1 MGGKEMRNCKEL
13 KHEKNGNVTEK
24 IGKNKGKTKKV
35 SKDESLLSF
44 DLFLEGKEHS
54 AYKFMGAHFIT
65 ENRKRGVRFTTWA
78 PRASKIYVIGDFNN
92 WELKEEYSMEKI
104 NERGIWSLFLPK
116 LEEGIKYK
124 FAVVNECGNNT
135 VYKADPY
142 AFKSELRPNTASVLT
157 KIKSFRWGDKR
168 WLNKREKEGL
178 DNKPM
183 NIYELHLGSWKRKD
197 GEFMT
202 YEEISEILVEYIK
215 EMGYTHVEFMPINE
229 HPLDASWGYQGVG
242 YYSVTSRYGDLNGL
256 KNLINKLHK
265 NNIGVLLD
273 WVPSHFCKDEHG
285 LFMFDG
291 SPTYEYEAWWKAN
304 NEGWGTCNF
313 DLGRPEVKSFLFSN
327 AMYWINE
334 FHVDGLRVDAVSNM
348 LYLDYG
354 REYGEWEPNIYGG
367 NGNLEA
373 ISFLKELNTI
383 IKKEG
388 KGAITVAEESTSWE
402 GITKPVEED
411 GLGFDYKW
419 NMGWMNDTLSYI
431 ELDPIYRKYHHNKM
445 NFSMMY
451 NYSEKF
457 ILPIS
462 HDEVVHG
469 KKSLINKMWG
479 DDWKKYA
486 GLRLYASF
494 MMGHPGKKLMFMGCE
509 FGQFVEWR
517 EWEEL
522 QWNVIEEFDIHRIRL
537 YASFMMGHPGKKL
550 MFMGCE
556 FGQFVEWREWEELQ
570 WNVIEEFDIHRKTKE
585 YFKALNK
592 FYLENSSLW
601 SLDYEEEGFKWIDA
615 DNLEESVLSF
625 IRIGKKKKE
634 KLIFI
639 CNFTPEVY
647 YDFKVGVPELGEY
660 VEVFNSDSLEFGGA
674 GNIMGDSILK
684 ATEESFKDFDYSIS
698 VKVPPLGTLVLKVK

>member
-1 MGGKEMRNCKEL
+1 MK
-13 KHEKNGNVTEK
+13 
-24 IGKNKGKTKKV
+24 
-35 SKDESLLSF
+35 
-44 DLFLEGKEHS
+44 
-54 AYKFMGAHFIT
+54 
-65 ENRKRGVRFTTWA
+65 
-78 PRASKIYVIGDFNN
+78 
-92 WELKEEYSMEKI
+92 KI

-178 DNKPM
+178 DNKTM

-202 YEEISEILVEYIK
+202 YEEISEVLVEYIK

-256 KNLINKLHK
+256 KALINKLHK

-373 ISFLKELNTI
+373 IAFLKELNTI

-522 QWNVIEEFDIHRIRL
+522 QWNVIEEFDIH
-537 YASFMMGHPGKKL
+537 KKT
-550 MFMGCE
+550 
-556 FGQFVEWREWEELQ
+556 Q
-570 WNVIEEFDIHRKTKE
+570 E
-585 YFKALNK
+585 YFKALNH

-615 DNLEESVLSF
+615 DNSEESVLSF
-625 IRIGKKKKE
+625 IRIGKNKKE

>member
-24 IGKNKGKTKKV
+24 IGENKGKSKKV
-35 SKDESLLSF
+35 SKDENLLNF
-44 DLFLEGKEHS
+44 DLFLDGKEHL
-54 AYKFMGAHFIT
+54 AYKFMGAHFVT

-78 PRASKIYVIGDFNN
+78 PRSSKIYVIGDFNN

-256 KNLINKLHK
+256 KALINKLHK

-373 ISFLKELNTI
+373 IAFLKELNTI

-522 QWNVIEEFDIHRIRL
+522 QWNVIEEFDIHR
-537 YASFMMGHPGKKL
+537 
-550 MFMGCE
+550 
-556 FGQFVEWREWEELQ
+556 
-570 WNVIEEFDIHRKTKE
+570 KTKE
-585 YFKALNK
+585 YFKALNH

-615 DNLEESVLSF
+615 DNSEESVLSF
-625 IRIGKKKKE
+625 IRIGKNKKE

-647 YDFKVGVPELGEY
+647 YDFKVGVPGLGEY

>member
-24 IGKNKGKTKKV
+24 IGKNKGKSKKV

-92 WELKEEYSMEKI
+92 WELKEEYSMKKI

-202 YEEISEILVEYIK
+202 YEEISEVLVEYIK

-256 KNLINKLHK
+256 KALINKLHK

-334 FHVDGLRVDAVSNM
+334 FHIDGLRVDAVSNM

-373 ISFLKELNTI
+373 IAFLKELNTI
-383 IKKEG
+383 IKNEG

-402 GITKPVEED
+402 GITKSVKEG

-522 QWNVIEEFDIHRIRL
+522 QWNVIEEFDIHR
-537 YASFMMGHPGKKL
+537 
-550 MFMGCE
+550 
-556 FGQFVEWREWEELQ
+556 
-570 WNVIEEFDIHRKTKE
+570 KTKE
-585 YFKALNK
+585 YFKALNH

-615 DNLEESVLSF
+615 DNSEESVLSF
-625 IRIGKKKKE
+625 IRIGKNKKE

-647 YDFKVGVPELGEY
+647 YDFKVGVPKLGEY
-660 VEVFNSDSLEFGGA
+660 VEVFNSDALEFGGA

-684 ATEESFKDFDYSIS
+684 AKEESFKDFDYSIS

>member
-1 MGGKEMRNCKEL
+1 MRNCKEL

-24 IGKNKGKTKKV
+24 MGKNKGKSKKV

-54 AYKFMGAHFIT
+54 AYKFMGAHFVT

-104 NERGIWSLFLPK
+104 NEIGIWSLFVPK

-256 KNLINKLHK
+256 KTLINKLHK

-291 SPTYEYEAWWKAN
+291 SPTYEYGAWWKAN

-327 AMYWINE
+327 AMYLINE
-334 FHVDGLRVDAVSNM
+334 FHIDGLRVDAVSNM

-373 ISFLKELNTI
+373 IAFLKELNTI

-522 QWNVIEEFDIHRIRL
+522 QWNVIEEFDIHRKI
-537 YASFMMGHPGKKL
+537 
-550 MFMGCE
+550 
-556 FGQFVEWREWEELQ
+556 
-570 WNVIEEFDIHRKTKE
+570 KE
-585 YFKALNK
+585 YFKALNH
-592 FYLENSSLW
+592 FYLENNSLW
-601 SLDYEEEGFKWIDA
+601 SLDYEEEGFRWIDA
-615 DNLEESVLSF
+615 DNSEESVLSF
-625 IRIGKKKKE
+625 IRIGKNKKE

>member
-1 MGGKEMRNCKEL
+1 MRNCKEL

-24 IGKNKGKTKKV
+24 VGKNKEKSKKV

-54 AYKFMGAHFIT
+54 AYKFMGAHFVT

-104 NERGIWSLFLPK
+104 NERGIWSLFVPK
-116 LEEGIKYK
+116 LEEDIKYK

-256 KNLINKLHK
+256 KTLINKLHK

-291 SPTYEYEAWWKAN
+291 SPTYEYGAWWKAN

-334 FHVDGLRVDAVSNM
+334 FHIDGLRVDAVSNM

-373 ISFLKELNTI
+373 IAFLKELNTI

-486 GLRLYASF
+486 GLRLY
-494 MMGHPGKKLMFMGCE
+494 
-509 FGQFVEWR
+509 
-517 EWEEL
+517 
-522 QWNVIEEFDIHRIRL
+522 D
-537 YASFMMGHPGKKL
+537 SFMMGHPGKKL

-585 YFKALNK
+585 YFKALNH

-601 SLDYEEEGFKWIDA
+601 SLDYEEEGFRWIDA
-615 DNLEESVLSF
+615 DNSEESVLSF
-625 IRIGKKKKE
+625 IRIGKNKKE

>member
-1 MGGKEMRNCKEL
+1 MRNCKEL

-24 IGKNKGKTKKV
+24 IGKNKGKSKKV

-54 AYKFMGAHFIT
+54 AYKFMGAHFVT

-104 NERGIWSLFLPK
+104 NERGIWSLFVPK

-256 KNLINKLHK
+256 KTLINKLHK

-334 FHVDGLRVDAVSNM
+334 FHIDGLRVDAVSNM

-373 ISFLKELNTI
+373 IAFLKELNTI

-469 KKSLINKMWG
+469 KKSIINKMWG

-486 GLRLYASF
+486 GL
-494 MMGHPGKKLMFMGCE
+494 
-509 FGQFVEWR
+509 
-517 EWEEL
+517 
-522 QWNVIEEFDIHRIRL
+522 RL

-615 DNLEESVLSF
+615 DNSEESVLSF
-625 IRIGKKKKE
+625 IRIGKNKKE

>member
-1 MGGKEMRNCKEL
+1 MRNYKEL

-24 IGKNKGKTKKV
+24 IGENKGKSKKV

-65 ENRKRGVRFTTWA
+65 ENRKRGVRFTTWS
-78 PRASKIYVIGDFNN
+78 PRASKIYIIGDFNN
-92 WELKEEYSMEKI
+92 WELKEEYSMKKI
-104 NERGIWSLFLPK
+104 NERGIWSLFIPK

-124 FAVVNECGNNT
+124 FAVANECGNNT

-202 YEEISEILVEYIK
+202 YEEISEVLVEYIK

-256 KNLINKLHK
+256 KALINKLHK

-334 FHVDGLRVDAVSNM
+334 FHIDGLRVDAVSNM

-354 REYGEWEPNIYGG
+354 REYGEWESNIYGG

-373 ISFLKELNTI
+373 IAFLKELNTI

-522 QWNVIEEFDIHRIRL
+522 QWNVIEEFDIHR
-537 YASFMMGHPGKKL
+537 
-550 MFMGCE
+550 
-556 FGQFVEWREWEELQ
+556 
-570 WNVIEEFDIHRKTKE
+570 KTKE
-585 YFKALNK
+585 YFKALNH

-615 DNLEESVLSF
+615 DNSEESVLSF
-625 IRIGKKKKE
+625 IRIGKNKKE

>member
-24 IGKNKGKTKKV
+24 VGKNKGKSKKV

-92 WELKEEYSMEKI
+92 WELKEEYSMKKI

-202 YEEISEILVEYIK
+202 YEEISEVLVEYIK

-256 KNLINKLHK
+256 KALINKLHK

-334 FHVDGLRVDAVSNM
+334 FHIDGLRVDAVSNM

-373 ISFLKELNTI
+373 IAFLKELNTI

-522 QWNVIEEFDIHRIRL
+522 QWNVIEEFDIHR
-537 YASFMMGHPGKKL
+537 
-550 MFMGCE
+550 
-556 FGQFVEWREWEELQ
+556 
-570 WNVIEEFDIHRKTKE
+570 KTKE
-585 YFKALNK
+585 YFKALNH

-615 DNLEESVLSF
+615 DNSEESVLSF
-625 IRIGKKKKE
+625 IRIGKNKKE

>member
-24 IGKNKGKTKKV
+24 VGKNKGKSKKV

-54 AYKFMGAHFIT
+54 AYKFMGAHFVT

-92 WELKEEYSMEKI
+92 WELKEEYSMKKI

-202 YEEISEILVEYIK
+202 YEEISEVLVEYIK

-256 KNLINKLHK
+256 KTLINKLHK

-334 FHVDGLRVDAVSNM
+334 FHIDGLRVDAVSNM

-373 ISFLKELNTI
+373 IAFLKELNTI

-522 QWNVIEEFDIHRIRL
+522 QWNVIEEFDIHR
-537 YASFMMGHPGKKL
+537 
-550 MFMGCE
+550 
-556 FGQFVEWREWEELQ
+556 
-570 WNVIEEFDIHRKTKE
+570 KTKE
-585 YFKALNK
+585 YFKALNH
-592 FYLENSSLW
+592 FYLENNSLW
-601 SLDYEEEGFKWIDA
+601 SLDYEEEGFRWIDA
-615 DNLEESVLSF
+615 DNSEESVLSF
-625 IRIGKKKKE
+625 IRIGKNKKE

-660 VEVFNSDSLEFGGA
+660 VEVFNSDSLEFGGV

>member
-24 IGKNKGKTKKV
+24 IGKNKGKSKKV

-92 WELKEEYSMEKI
+92 WELKEEYSMKKI

-135 VYKADPY
+135 VYKADTY

-256 KNLINKLHK
+256 KTLINKLHK

-334 FHVDGLRVDAVSNM
+334 FHIDGLRVDAVSNM

-373 ISFLKELNTI
+373 IAFLKELNTI

-522 QWNVIEEFDIHRIRL
+522 QWNVIEEFDIHR
-537 YASFMMGHPGKKL
+537 
-550 MFMGCE
+550 
-556 FGQFVEWREWEELQ
+556 
-570 WNVIEEFDIHRKTKE
+570 KTKE
-585 YFKALNK
+585 YFKALNH

-615 DNLEESVLSF
+615 DNSEESVLSF
-625 IRIGKKKKE
+625 IRIGKNKKK

>member
-24 IGKNKGKTKKV
+24 IGENKGKSKKV

-92 WELKEEYSMEKI
+92 WELKEEYSMKKI

-202 YEEISEILVEYIK
+202 YEEISEVLVEYIK

-256 KNLINKLHK
+256 KALINKLHK

-373 ISFLKELNTI
+373 IAFLKELNTI

-431 ELDPIYRKYHHNKM
+431 EIDPIYRKYHHNKM

-522 QWNVIEEFDIHRIRL
+522 QWNVIEEFDIHR
-537 YASFMMGHPGKKL
+537 
-550 MFMGCE
+550 
-556 FGQFVEWREWEELQ
+556 
-570 WNVIEEFDIHRKTKE
+570 KTKE

-615 DNLEESVLSF
+615 DNSEESVLSF
-625 IRIGKKKKE
+625 IRIGKNKKK

>member
-24 IGKNKGKTKKV
+24 VGKNKGKSKKV

-92 WELKEEYSMEKI
+92 WELKEEYSMKKI

-202 YEEISEILVEYIK
+202 YEEISEVLVEYIK

-256 KNLINKLHK
+256 KALINKLHK

-334 FHVDGLRVDAVSNM
+334 FHIDGLRVDAVSNM

-373 ISFLKELNTI
+373 IAFLKELNTI

-522 QWNVIEEFDIHRIRL
+522 QWNVIEEFDIHR
-537 YASFMMGHPGKKL
+537 
-550 MFMGCE
+550 
-556 FGQFVEWREWEELQ
+556 
-570 WNVIEEFDIHRKTKE
+570 KTKE
-585 YFKALNK
+585 YFKALNH

-615 DNLEESVLSF
+615 DNSEESVLSF
-625 IRIGKKKKE
+625 IRIGKNKKE

-647 YDFKVGVPELGEY
+647 YDFKVGVPGLGEY

>member
-1 MGGKEMRNCKEL
+1 MRNCKEL
-13 KHEKNGNVTEK
+13 KYEKNGNVTEK
-24 IGKNKGKTKKV
+24 IGKNKGKSKKV

-65 ENRKRGVRFTTWA
+65 ENRKRGVIFTTWA

-92 WELKEEYSMEKI
+92 WELKEEYSMKKI

-202 YEEISEILVEYIK
+202 YEEISEVLVEYIK

-256 KNLINKLHK
+256 KALINKLHK

-373 ISFLKELNTI
+373 IAFLKELNTI

-522 QWNVIEEFDIHRIRL
+522 QWNVIEEFDIHR
-537 YASFMMGHPGKKL
+537 
-550 MFMGCE
+550 
-556 FGQFVEWREWEELQ
+556 
-570 WNVIEEFDIHRKTKE
+570 KTKE
-585 YFKALNK
+585 YFKALNH

-615 DNLEESVLSF
+615 DNSEESVLSF
-625 IRIGKKKKE
+625 IRIGKNKKE

-674 GNIMGDSILK
+674 GNIMGDSLLK

>member
-1 MGGKEMRNCKEL
+1 MRNCKEL
-13 KHEKNGNVTEK
+13 KHEKNGNVTGK
-24 IGKNKGKTKKV
+24 IGKNKGKSKKV

-92 WELKEEYSMEKI
+92 WKLKEEYSMEKI
-104 NERGIWSLFLPK
+104 NERGIWSIFVPK

-256 KNLINKLHK
+256 KALINKLHK

-373 ISFLKELNTI
+373 IAFLKELNTI

-388 KGAITVAEESTSWE
+388 KGAITVAEESTSWQ
-402 GITKPVEED
+402 GITKPVKEG

-479 DDWKKYA
+479 DDWKKYS

-522 QWNVIEEFDIHRIRL
+522 QWNVIEEFDIH
-537 YASFMMGHPGKKL
+537 K
-550 MFMGCE
+550 
-556 FGQFVEWREWEELQ
+556 
-570 WNVIEEFDIHRKTKE
+570 KTKE
-585 YFKALNK
+585 YFKALNH

-615 DNLEESVLSF
+615 DNSEESVLSF
-625 IRIGKKKKE
+625 IRIGKNKKE

-647 YDFKVGVPELGEY
+647 YDFKVGFPELGEY

-684 ATEESFKDFDYSIS
+684 ATEESFKNFDYSIS

>member
-1 MGGKEMRNCKEL
+1 M
-13 KHEKNGNVTEK
+13 
-24 IGKNKGKTKKV
+24 

-44 DLFLEGKEHS
+44 DLFLEGKEYS

-92 WELKEEYSMEKI
+92 WELKEEYSMKKI

-202 YEEISEILVEYIK
+202 YEEISEVLVEYIK

-256 KNLINKLHK
+256 KALINKLHK

-373 ISFLKELNTI
+373 IAFLKELNTI

-522 QWNVIEEFDIHRIRL
+522 QWNVIEEFDIH
-537 YASFMMGHPGKKL
+537 KKT
-550 MFMGCE
+550 
-556 FGQFVEWREWEELQ
+556 Q
-570 WNVIEEFDIHRKTKE
+570 E
-585 YFKALNK
+585 YFKALNH

-615 DNLEESVLSF
+615 DNSEESVLSF
-625 IRIGKKKKE
+625 IRIGKNKKE

>member
-1 MGGKEMRNCKEL
+1 MRNCKEL

-24 IGKNKGKTKKV
+24 IGKNKGKSKKV

-54 AYKFMGAHFIT
+54 AYKFMGAHFVT

-104 NERGIWSLFLPK
+104 NERGILSLFVPK

-202 YEEISEILVEYIK
+202 YEEISEVLVEYIK

-256 KNLINKLHK
+256 KTLINKLHK

-334 FHVDGLRVDAVSNM
+334 FHIDGLRVDAVSNM

-367 NGNLEA
+367 SGNLEA
-373 ISFLKELNTI
+373 IAFLKELNTI

-402 GITKPVEED
+402 GITKPVKEG

-522 QWNVIEEFDIHRIRL
+522 QWNVIEEFDIHR
-537 YASFMMGHPGKKL
+537 
-550 MFMGCE
+550 
-556 FGQFVEWREWEELQ
+556 
-570 WNVIEEFDIHRKTKE
+570 KTKE
-585 YFKALNK
+585 YFKALNH
-592 FYLENSSLW
+592 FYLEDSSLW

-615 DNLEESVLSF
+615 DNSEESVLSF

>member
-24 IGKNKGKTKKV
+24 IGKNKGKSKKV

-104 NERGIWSLFLPK
+104 NERGVWSLFLPK

-202 YEEISEILVEYIK
+202 YEEISEVLVEYIK

-256 KNLINKLHK
+256 KALINKLHK

-291 SPTYEYEAWWKAN
+291 SPTYEYGAWWKAN

-334 FHVDGLRVDAVSNM
+334 FHIDGLRVDAVSNM

-373 ISFLKELNTI
+373 IAFLKELNII

-522 QWNVIEEFDIHRIRL
+522 QWNVIEEFDIHR
-537 YASFMMGHPGKKL
+537 
-550 MFMGCE
+550 
-556 FGQFVEWREWEELQ
+556 
-570 WNVIEEFDIHRKTKE
+570 KTKE

-615 DNLEESVLSF
+615 DNSEESVLSF
-625 IRIGKKKKE
+625 IRIGKNKKE

>member
-1 MGGKEMRNCKEL
+1 MRNCKEL

-24 IGKNKGKTKKV
+24 IGKNKGKSKKV

-92 WELKEEYSMEKI
+92 WELKEEYSMKKI

-202 YEEISEILVEYIK
+202 YEEISEVLVEYVK

-256 KNLINKLHK
+256 KALINKLHK

-291 SPTYEYEAWWKAN
+291 SPTYEYGAWWKAN

-334 FHVDGLRVDAVSNM
+334 FHIDGLRVDAVSNM

-373 ISFLKELNTI
+373 IAFLKELNTI

-522 QWNVIEEFDIHRIRL
+522 QWNIIEEFDIH
-537 YASFMMGHPGKKL
+537 KKT
-550 MFMGCE
+550 
-556 FGQFVEWREWEELQ
+556 Q
-570 WNVIEEFDIHRKTKE
+570 E
-585 YFKALNK
+585 YFKALNH

-615 DNLEESVLSF
+615 DNSEESVLSF
-625 IRIGKKKKE
+625 IRIGKNKKE

>member
-1 MGGKEMRNCKEL
+1 MRNCKEL

-24 IGKNKGKTKKV
+24 IGKNKGKSKKV

-54 AYKFMGAHFIT
+54 AYKFMGAHFVT

-78 PRASKIYVIGDFNN
+78 PSSSKIYVIGDFNN

-202 YEEISEILVEYIK
+202 YEEISELLVEYIK

-256 KNLINKLHK
+256 KALINKLHK

-334 FHVDGLRVDAVSNM
+334 FHIDGLRVDAVSNM

-373 ISFLKELNTI
+373 IAFLKELNTI

-522 QWNVIEEFDIHRIRL
+522 QWNVIEEFDIHR
-537 YASFMMGHPGKKL
+537 
-550 MFMGCE
+550 
-556 FGQFVEWREWEELQ
+556 
-570 WNVIEEFDIHRKTKE
+570 KTKE
-585 YFKALNK
+585 YFKALNH

-615 DNLEESVLSF
+615 DNSEESVLSF
-625 IRIGKKKKE
+625 IRIGKNKKE

-647 YDFKVGVPELGEY
+647 YDFKVGVPGLGEY

-698 VKVPPLGTLVLKVK
+698 VKVPPFGTLVLKVK

>member
-1 MGGKEMRNCKEL
+1 MRNYKEL

-24 IGKNKGKTKKV
+24 IGENKGKSKKM

-92 WELKEEYSMEKI
+92 WELKEEYSMKKI
-104 NERGIWSLFLPK
+104 NERGIWSLFIPK

-124 FAVVNECGNNT
+124 FAVENECGNNT
-135 VYKADPY
+135 VYKSDPY

-202 YEEISEILVEYIK
+202 YEEISEVLVEYIK

-256 KNLINKLHK
+256 KALINKLHK

-291 SPTYEYEAWWKAN
+291 SPTYEYEVWWKAN

-354 REYGEWEPNIYGG
+354 REYGEWEPNIYGE

-373 ISFLKELNTI
+373 IAFLKELNTI

-402 GITKPVEED
+402 GITKSVEEG

-522 QWNVIEEFDIHRIRL
+522 QWNVIEEFDIHR
-537 YASFMMGHPGKKL
+537 
-550 MFMGCE
+550 
-556 FGQFVEWREWEELQ
+556 
-570 WNVIEEFDIHRKTKE
+570 KTKE

-601 SLDYEEEGFKWIDA
+601 SLDYEEEGFKWMDA
-615 DNLEESVLSF
+615 DNSEESVLSF
-625 IRIGKKKKE
+625 IRIGKNKKE

-660 VEVFNSDSLEFGGA
+660 VEVFNSDSLEFGGV

>member
-24 IGKNKGKTKKV
+24 VGKNKGKSKKV

-92 WELKEEYSMEKI
+92 WELKEEYSMKKI

-202 YEEISEILVEYIK
+202 YEEISEVLVEYIK

-256 KNLINKLHK
+256 KALINKLHK

-373 ISFLKELNTI
+373 IAFLKELNTI

-522 QWNVIEEFDIHRIRL
+522 QWNVIEEFDIHR
-537 YASFMMGHPGKKL
+537 
-550 MFMGCE
+550 
-556 FGQFVEWREWEELQ
+556 
-570 WNVIEEFDIHRKTKE
+570 KTKE
-585 YFKALNK
+585 YFKALNH

-615 DNLEESVLSF
+615 DNSEESVLSF
-625 IRIGKKKKE
+625 IRIGKNKKE

>member
-24 IGKNKGKTKKV
+24 VGKNKGKSKKV

-54 AYKFMGAHFIT
+54 AYKFMGAHFVT

-104 NERGIWSLFLPK
+104 NERGILSLFVPK

-202 YEEISEILVEYIK
+202 YEEISEVLVEYIK

-256 KNLINKLHK
+256 KTLINKLHK

-334 FHVDGLRVDAVSNM
+334 FHIDGLRVDAVSNM

-373 ISFLKELNTI
+373 IAFLKELNTI

-522 QWNVIEEFDIHRIRL
+522 QWNVIEEFDIHR
-537 YASFMMGHPGKKL
+537 
-550 MFMGCE
+550 
-556 FGQFVEWREWEELQ
+556 
-570 WNVIEEFDIHRKTKE
+570 KTKE
-585 YFKALNK
+585 YFKALNH
-592 FYLENSSLW
+592 FYLENNSLW
-601 SLDYEEEGFKWIDA
+601 SLDYEEEGFRWIDA
-615 DNLEESVLSF
+615 DNSEESVLSF
-625 IRIGKKKKE
+625 IRIGKNKKE

-660 VEVFNSDSLEFGGA
+660 VEVFNSDSLEFGGV

>member
-1 MGGKEMRNCKEL
+1 MRNCKEL

-24 IGKNKGKTKKV
+24 IGENKGKSKKV
-35 SKDESLLSF
+35 SKDENLLNF
-44 DLFLEGKEHS
+44 DLFLDGKEHL
-54 AYKFMGAHFIT
+54 AYKFMGAHFVT
-65 ENRKRGVRFTTWA
+65 ENRKKGIRFTTWA
-78 PRASKIYVIGDFNN
+78 PRSSKIYVIGDFNN

-104 NERGIWSLFLPK
+104 NERGIWSLFVPK

-183 NIYELHLGSWKRKD
+183 NIYEIHLGSWKRKN

-202 YEEISEILVEYIK
+202 YEEISEILPEYIK

-256 KNLINKLHK
+256 KTLINKLHK

-334 FHVDGLRVDAVSNM
+334 FHIDGLRVDAVSNM

-373 ISFLKELNTI
+373 IAFLKELNTI

-402 GITKPVEED
+402 GITKPVEDD

-522 QWNVIEEFDIHRIRL
+522 QWNVIEEFDIHR
-537 YASFMMGHPGKKL
+537 
-550 MFMGCE
+550 
-556 FGQFVEWREWEELQ
+556 
-570 WNVIEEFDIHRKTKE
+570 KTQE
-585 YFKALNK
+585 YFRVLNH
-592 FYLENSSLW
+592 FYLENNSLW
-601 SLDYEEEGFKWIDA
+601 SLDYEEEGFRWIDA
-615 DNLEESVLSF
+615 DNSEQSVLSF
-625 IRIGKKKKE
+625 IRIGKNKKE

-660 VEVFNSDSLEFGGA
+660 IEVFNSDSLEFGGA
-674 GNIMGDSILK
+674 GNIIGDSILK

-698 VKVPPLGTLVLKVK
+698 VKVPPLGTLVLKLK

>member
-24 IGKNKGKTKKV
+24 IGKNKGKSKKV

-92 WELKEEYSMEKI
+92 WELKEEYSMKKI

-202 YEEISEILVEYIK
+202 YEEISEVLVEYIK

-256 KNLINKLHK
+256 KALINKLHK

-334 FHVDGLRVDAVSNM
+334 FHIDGLRVDAVSNM

-373 ISFLKELNTI
+373 IAFLKELNTI

-522 QWNVIEEFDIHRIRL
+522 QWNVIEEFDIHR
-537 YASFMMGHPGKKL
+537 
-550 MFMGCE
+550 
-556 FGQFVEWREWEELQ
+556 
-570 WNVIEEFDIHRKTKE
+570 KTKE
-585 YFKALNK
+585 YFKALNH

-615 DNLEESVLSF
+615 DNSEESVLSF
-625 IRIGKKKKE
+625 IRIGKNKKE

>member
-1 MGGKEMRNCKEL
+1 MRNYKEL

-24 IGKNKGKTKKV
+24 IGENKGKSKKV

-65 ENRKRGVRFTTWA
+65 ENRKRGVRFTTWS
-78 PRASKIYVIGDFNN
+78 PRASKIYIIGDFNN
-92 WELKEEYSMEKI
+92 WELKEEYSMKKI
-104 NERGIWSLFLPK
+104 NERGIWSLFIPK

-197 GEFMT
+197 EEFMT
-202 YEEISEILVEYIK
+202 YEEISEVLVEYIK

-256 KNLINKLHK
+256 KTLINKLHK

-313 DLGRPEVKSFLFSN
+313 DLGKPEVKSFLFSN

-354 REYGEWEPNIYGG
+354 RDYGEWESNIYGG

-373 ISFLKELNTI
+373 IAFLKELNTI

-402 GITKPVEED
+402 GITKSVEEG

-469 KKSLINKMWG
+469 KKSFINKMWG

-486 GLRLYASF
+486 GL
-494 MMGHPGKKLMFMGCE
+494 
-509 FGQFVEWR
+509 
-517 EWEEL
+517 
-522 QWNVIEEFDIHRIRL
+522 RL

-615 DNLEESVLSF
+615 DNSEESVLSF
-625 IRIGKKKKE
+625 IRIGKNKKE

>member
-1 MGGKEMRNCKEL
+1 MRNYKEL

-24 IGKNKGKTKKV
+24 IGENKGKSKKV

-78 PRASKIYVIGDFNN
+78 PRASKIYIIGDFNN

-104 NERGIWSLFLPK
+104 NERGIWSLFIPK
-116 LEEGIKYK
+116 LEEGINYK

-168 WLNKREKEGL
+168 WLNKREKEDL

-202 YEEISEILVEYIK
+202 YEEISEVLVEYIK
-215 EMGYTHVEFMPINE
+215 EMGYTHVEFMPVNE

-256 KNLINKLHK
+256 KTLINKLHK

-373 ISFLKELNTI
+373 IAFLKELNTI

-402 GITKPVEED
+402 GITKSVEEG

-522 QWNVIEEFDIHRIRL
+522 QWNVIEEFDIHR
-537 YASFMMGHPGKKL
+537 
-550 MFMGCE
+550 
-556 FGQFVEWREWEELQ
+556 
-570 WNVIEEFDIHRKTKE
+570 KTKE

-615 DNLEESVLSF
+615 DNSEESVLSF
-625 IRIGKKKKE
+625 IRIGKNKKE

-684 ATEESFKDFDYSIS
+684 AKEKSFKDFDYSIS

>member
-1 MGGKEMRNCKEL
+1 MRNCKEL

-24 IGKNKGKTKKV
+24 IGKNKGKSKKV
-35 SKDESLLSF
+35 FKDESLLSF

-104 NERGIWSLFLPK
+104 NERGIWSIFVPK

-202 YEEISEILVEYIK
+202 YEEISEVLVEYIK

-256 KNLINKLHK
+256 KTLINKLHK

-373 ISFLKELNTI
+373 IAFLKELNTI

-522 QWNVIEEFDIHRIRL
+522 QWNVIEEFDIHR
-537 YASFMMGHPGKKL
+537 
-550 MFMGCE
+550 
-556 FGQFVEWREWEELQ
+556 
-570 WNVIEEFDIHRKTKE
+570 KTKE
-585 YFKALNK
+585 YFKALNH

-615 DNLEESVLSF
+615 DNSEESVLSF
-625 IRIGKKKKE
+625 IRIGKNKKE

-684 ATEESFKDFDYSIS
+684 ATEESFNDFDYSIS

>member
-1 MGGKEMRNCKEL
+1 MRNYKEL

-24 IGKNKGKTKKV
+24 IGENKGKSKKV
-35 SKDESLLSF
+35 SKDENLLNF
-44 DLFLEGKEHS
+44 DLFLDGKEHL
-54 AYKFMGAHFIT
+54 AYKFMGAHFVT
-65 ENRKRGVRFTTWA
+65 ENRKKGIRFTTWA
-78 PRASKIYVIGDFNN
+78 PRSSKIYVIGDFNN

-104 NERGIWSLFLPK
+104 NERGIWSLFVPK

-183 NIYELHLGSWKRKD
+183 NIYEIHLGSWKRKN

-202 YEEISEILVEYIK
+202 YEEISKILPEYIK

-256 KNLINKLHK
+256 KTLINKLHK

-334 FHVDGLRVDAVSNM
+334 FHIDGLRVDAVSNM

-373 ISFLKELNTI
+373 IAFLKELNTI

-522 QWNVIEEFDIHRIRL
+522 QWNVIEEFDIHR
-537 YASFMMGHPGKKL
+537 
-550 MFMGCE
+550 
-556 FGQFVEWREWEELQ
+556 
-570 WNVIEEFDIHRKTKE
+570 KTQE
-585 YFKALNK
+585 YFRVLNH
-592 FYLENSSLW
+592 FYLENNSLW
-601 SLDYEEEGFKWIDA
+601 SLDYEEEGFRWIDA
-615 DNLEESVLSF
+615 DNSEQSVLSF
-625 IRIGKKKKE
+625 IRIGKNKKE

-674 GNIMGDSILK
+674 GNIIGDGILK

-698 VKVPPLGTLVLKVK
+698 VKVPPLGTLVLKLK

>member
-24 IGKNKGKTKKV
+24 MGKNKGKSKKV

-54 AYKFMGAHFIT
+54 AYKFMGAHFVT

-202 YEEISEILVEYIK
+202 YEEISELLVEYIK

-229 HPLDASWGYQGVG
+229 HPLDDSWGYQGVG

-256 KNLINKLHK
+256 KALINKLHK

-334 FHVDGLRVDAVSNM
+334 FHIDGLRVDAVSNM

-373 ISFLKELNTI
+373 IAFLKELNTI

-522 QWNVIEEFDIHRIRL
+522 QWNVIEEFDIHR
-537 YASFMMGHPGKKL
+537 
-550 MFMGCE
+550 
-556 FGQFVEWREWEELQ
+556 
-570 WNVIEEFDIHRKTKE
+570 KTKE
-585 YFKALNK
+585 YFKALNH

-615 DNLEESVLSF
+615 DNSEESVLSF
-625 IRIGKKKKE
+625 IRIGKNKKE

-647 YDFKVGVPELGEY
+647 YDFKVGVPGLGEY

>member
-24 IGKNKGKTKKV
+24 IGKNKGKSKKV

-54 AYKFMGAHFIT
+54 AYKFMGAHFVT

-202 YEEISEILVEYIK
+202 YEEISEVLVEYIK

-256 KNLINKLHK
+256 KALINKLHK

-334 FHVDGLRVDAVSNM
+334 FHIDGLRVDAVSNM

-373 ISFLKELNTI
+373 IAFLKELNTI

-522 QWNVIEEFDIHRIRL
+522 QWNVIEEFDIHR
-537 YASFMMGHPGKKL
+537 
-550 MFMGCE
+550 
-556 FGQFVEWREWEELQ
+556 
-570 WNVIEEFDIHRKTKE
+570 KTKE
-585 YFKALNK
+585 YFKALNH

-615 DNLEESVLSF
+615 DNSEESVLSF
-625 IRIGKKKKE
+625 IRIGKNKKE

-647 YDFKVGVPELGEY
+647 YDFKVGVPGLGEY

>member
-1 MGGKEMRNCKEL
+1 MRNCKEL

-24 IGKNKGKTKKV
+24 VGKNKEKSKKV

-54 AYKFMGAHFIT
+54 AYKFMGAHFVT

-104 NERGIWSLFLPK
+104 NERGIWSLFVPK
-116 LEEGIKYK
+116 LEEDIKYK

-142 AFKSELRPNTASVLT
+142 AFKSELRPNTSSVLT

-256 KNLINKLHK
+256 KTLINKLHK

-291 SPTYEYEAWWKAN
+291 SPTYEYGAWWKAN

-313 DLGRPEVKSFLFSN
+313 NLGRPEVKSFLFSN

-334 FHVDGLRVDAVSNM
+334 FHIDGLRVDAVSNM

-373 ISFLKELNTI
+373 IAFLKELNTI

-522 QWNVIEEFDIHRIRL
+522 QWNVIEEFDIHR
-537 YASFMMGHPGKKL
+537 
-550 MFMGCE
+550 
-556 FGQFVEWREWEELQ
+556 
-570 WNVIEEFDIHRKTKE
+570 KTKE
-585 YFKALNK
+585 YFKALNH

-601 SLDYEEEGFKWIDA
+601 SLDYEEEGFRWIDA
-615 DNLEESVLSF
+615 DNSEESVLSF
-625 IRIGKKKKE
+625 IRIGKNKKE

>member
-1 MGGKEMRNCKEL
+1 MRNCKEL
-13 KHEKNGNVTEK
+13 KYEKNGNVTEK
-24 IGKNKGKTKKV
+24 IGKNKGKSKKV

-65 ENRKRGVRFTTWA
+65 ENRKRGVIFTTWA

-92 WELKEEYSMEKI
+92 WELKEEYSMKKI

-202 YEEISEILVEYIK
+202 YEEISEVLVEYIK

-229 HPLDASWGYQGVG
+229 HPLDASWGYQGVE

-256 KNLINKLHK
+256 KALINKLHK

-373 ISFLKELNTI
+373 IAFLKELNTI

-522 QWNVIEEFDIHRIRL
+522 QWNVIEEFDIHR
-537 YASFMMGHPGKKL
+537 
-550 MFMGCE
+550 
-556 FGQFVEWREWEELQ
+556 
-570 WNVIEEFDIHRKTKE
+570 KTKE
-585 YFKALNK
+585 YFKALNH

-615 DNLEESVLSF
+615 DNSEESVLSF
-625 IRIGKKKKE
+625 IRIGKNKKE

-674 GNIMGDSILK
+674 GNIMGDSLLK

>member
-1 MGGKEMRNCKEL
+1 MRNCKEL

-24 IGKNKGKTKKV
+24 IGKNKGKSKKV

-92 WELKEEYSMEKI
+92 WELKEEYSMKKI

-202 YEEISEILVEYIK
+202 YEEISEVLVEYIK

-256 KNLINKLHK
+256 KALINKLHK

-373 ISFLKELNTI
+373 IAFLKELNTI

-522 QWNVIEEFDIHRIRL
+522 QWNVIEEFDIHR
-537 YASFMMGHPGKKL
+537 
-550 MFMGCE
+550 
-556 FGQFVEWREWEELQ
+556 
-570 WNVIEEFDIHRKTKE
+570 KTKE
-585 YFKALNK
+585 YFKALNH

-615 DNLEESVLSF
+615 DNSEESVLSF
-625 IRIGKKKKE
+625 IRIGKNKKE

-684 ATEESFKDFDYSIS
+684 ATEESFKDFNYSIS

>member
-1 MGGKEMRNCKEL
+1 MRNCKKL
-13 KHEKNGNVTEK
+13 KHEKNGNVTKK
-24 IGKNKGKTKKV
+24 IGKNKGKSKRV

-54 AYKFMGAHFIT
+54 AYKFMGAHFVN

-78 PRASKIYVIGDFNN
+78 PSSSKIYVIGDFNN

-116 LEEGIKYK
+116 LEEGINYK

-157 KIKSFRWGDKR
+157 KIKTFRWGDKR

-183 NIYELHLGSWKRKD
+183 NIYELHLGSWKRKN

-202 YEEISEILVEYIK
+202 YEDISYILPEYIK
-215 EMGYTHVEFMPINE
+215 DMGYTHVEFMPINE

-256 KNLINKLHK
+256 KILINKLHK

-291 SPTYEYEAWWKAN
+291 SPTYEYGAWWKAN

-334 FHVDGLRVDAVSNM
+334 FHIDGLRVDAVSNM

-373 ISFLKELNTI
+373 IAFLKELNTI
-383 IKKEG
+383 VKNEG

-402 GITKPVEED
+402 GITKPVKEG

-522 QWNVIEEFDIHRIRL
+522 QWNVIEEFDIHR
-537 YASFMMGHPGKKL
+537 
-550 MFMGCE
+550 
-556 FGQFVEWREWEELQ
+556 
-570 WNVIEEFDIHRKTKE
+570 KTKE
-585 YFKALNK
+585 YFKVLNH
-592 FYLENSSLW
+592 FYLDNSSLW
-601 SLDYEEEGFKWIDA
+601 SLDYEEKGFKWIDA
-615 DNLEESVLSF
+615 DNSEQGVFSF
-625 IRIGKKKKE
+625 MRIGKNKKE

-647 YDFKVGVPELGEY
+647 YDFKVGVPKLGEY
-660 VEVFNSDSLEFGGA
+660 VEVFNSDALEFGGA

-684 ATEESFKDFDYSIS
+684 AREERFKDFDYSIS

>member
-1 MGGKEMRNCKEL
+1 MRNCKEL

-24 IGKNKGKTKKV
+24 VGKNKGKSKKV

-92 WELKEEYSMEKI
+92 WELKEEYSMKKI

-202 YEEISEILVEYIK
+202 YEEISEVLVEYIK

-256 KNLINKLHK
+256 KTLINKLHK

-373 ISFLKELNTI
+373 IAFLKELNTI

-522 QWNVIEEFDIHRIRL
+522 QWNVIEEFDIHR
-537 YASFMMGHPGKKL
+537 
-550 MFMGCE
+550 
-556 FGQFVEWREWEELQ
+556 
-570 WNVIEEFDIHRKTKE
+570 KTKE
-585 YFKALNK
+585 YFKALNH
-592 FYLENSSLW
+592 FYLENNSLW
-601 SLDYEEEGFKWIDA
+601 SLDYEEEGFRWIDA
-615 DNLEESVLSF
+615 DNSEESVLSF
-625 IRIGKKKKE
+625 IRIGKNKKE

>member
-1 MGGKEMRNCKEL
+1 MRNCKEL

-24 IGKNKGKTKKV
+24 MGKNKGKSKKV

-54 AYKFMGAHFIT
+54 AYKFMGAHFVT

-92 WELKEEYSMEKI
+92 WELKEEYSMKKI

-202 YEEISEILVEYIK
+202 YEEISEVLVEYIK

-256 KNLINKLHK
+256 KALINKLHK

-373 ISFLKELNTI
+373 IAFLKELNTI

-522 QWNVIEEFDIHRIRL
+522 QWNVIEEFDIH
-537 YASFMMGHPGKKL
+537 KKT
-550 MFMGCE
+550 
-556 FGQFVEWREWEELQ
+556 Q
-570 WNVIEEFDIHRKTKE
+570 E
-585 YFKALNK
+585 YFKALNH

-615 DNLEESVLSF
+615 DNSEESVLSF
-625 IRIGKKKKE
+625 IRIGKNKKE

>member
-1 MGGKEMRNCKEL
+1 MRNYKEL

-24 IGKNKGKTKKV
+24 IGENKGKSKKV
-35 SKDESLLSF
+35 SKDKSLLSF

-65 ENRKRGVRFTTWA
+65 ENRKRGVRFTTWS
-78 PRASKIYVIGDFNN
+78 PRASKIYIIGDFNN
-92 WELKEEYSMEKI
+92 WELKEEYSMKKI

-124 FAVVNECGNNT
+124 FAVANECGNNT

-202 YEEISEILVEYIK
+202 YEEISEVLVEYIK
-215 EMGYTHVEFMPINE
+215 EMGYTHVEFMPVNE

-256 KNLINKLHK
+256 KTLINKLHK

-373 ISFLKELNTI
+373 IAFLKELNTI

-402 GITKPVEED
+402 GITKSVEEG

-522 QWNVIEEFDIHRIRL
+522 QWNVIEEFDIHR
-537 YASFMMGHPGKKL
+537 
-550 MFMGCE
+550 
-556 FGQFVEWREWEELQ
+556 
-570 WNVIEEFDIHRKTKE
+570 KTKE

-615 DNLEESVLSF
+615 DNSEESVLSF
-625 IRIGKKKKE
+625 IRIGKNKKE

-684 ATEESFKDFDYSIS
+684 AKEKSFKDFDYSIS

>member
-1 MGGKEMRNCKEL
+1 
-13 KHEKNGNVTEK
+13 
-24 IGKNKGKTKKV
+24 
-35 SKDESLLSF
+35 
-44 DLFLEGKEHS
+44 
-54 AYKFMGAHFIT
+54 MGAHFVT

-78 PRASKIYVIGDFNN
+78 PSSSKIYVIGDFNN

-116 LEEGIKYK
+116 LEEGINYK

-183 NIYELHLGSWKRKD
+183 NIYELHLGSWKRKN

-202 YEEISEILVEYIK
+202 YEEISHILPEYIK

-256 KNLINKLHK
+256 KILINKLHK

-291 SPTYEYEAWWKAN
+291 SPTYEYGAWWKAN

-334 FHVDGLRVDAVSNM
+334 FHIDGLRVDAVSNM

-373 ISFLKELNTI
+373 IAFLKELNTI
-383 IKKEG
+383 IKNEG

-402 GITKPVEED
+402 GITKPVKEG

-522 QWNVIEEFDIHRIRL
+522 QWNVIEEFDIHR
-537 YASFMMGHPGKKL
+537 
-550 MFMGCE
+550 
-556 FGQFVEWREWEELQ
+556 
-570 WNVIEEFDIHRKTKE
+570 KTKE
-585 YFKALNK
+585 YFKALNH
-592 FYLENSSLW
+592 FYLDNSSLW
-601 SLDYEEEGFKWIDA
+601 SLDYEEKGFKWIDA
-615 DNLEESVLSF
+615 DNSEQGVFSF
-625 IRIGKKKKE
+625 MRIGKNKKE

-647 YDFKVGVPELGEY
+647 YDFKVGVPKLGEY
-660 VEVFNSDSLEFGGA
+660 VEVFNSDALEFGGA

-684 ATEESFKDFDYSIS
+684 AKEESFKDFDYSIS

>member
-1 MGGKEMRNCKEL
+1 MVVKEKKKNCKKL
-13 KHEKNGNVTEK
+13 VANKNGNVTEK
-24 IGKNKGKTKKV
+24 KGKEDKKSRNDKNKGV
-35 SKDESLLSF
+35 LMDL
-44 DLFLEGKEHS
+44 DLFLNGKEHS
-54 AYKFMGAHFIT
+54 AYNFMGSHFVT
-65 ENRKRGVRFTTWA
+65 ENRKKGVRFTTWA
-78 PRASKIYVIGDFNN
+78 PRASKIYIIGDFSN
-92 WELKEEYSMEKI
+92 WEVREEYSMKKI
-104 NERGIWSLFLPK
+104 NERGIWSLFIPK
-116 LEEGIKYK
+116 LGEGIKYK

-142 AFKSELRPNTASVLT
+142 AFKSELRPDTASVLT
-157 KIKSFRWGDKR
+157 KIKNFRWGDKR
-168 WLNKREKEGL
+168 WLNKREKENL
-178 DNKPM
+178 DNRPM
-183 NIYELHLGSWKRKD
+183 NIYELHLGSWKTKD

-202 YEEISEILVEYIK
+202 YEGISEVLPCYIK
-215 EMGYTHVEFMPINE
+215 GMGYTHVEFMPINE

-256 KNLINKLHK
+256 KILINTLHK

-291 SPTYEYEAWWKAN
+291 SPTYEYQAWWKAN

-334 FHVDGLRVDAVSNM
+334 FHIDGLRVDAVSNM

-354 REYGEWEPNIYGG
+354 RGYGEWEENIYGG

-383 IKKEG
+383 IKSEG
-388 KGAITVAEESTSWE
+388 KGAITIAEESTSWE
-402 GITKPVEED
+402 GITKPVEEG
-411 GLGFDYKW
+411 GLGFNYKW

-445 NFSMMY
+445 NFSMVY

-486 GLRLYASF
+486 GLRLYSSF
-494 MMGHPGKKLMFMGCE
+494 M
-509 FGQFVEWR
+509 V
-517 EWEEL
+517 
-522 QWNVIEEFDIHRIRL
+522 
-537 YASFMMGHPGKKL
+537 GHPGKKL

-570 WNVIEEFDIHRKTKE
+570 WNVIEEFDIHRKTQE
-585 YFKALNK
+585 YFKTLNH
-592 FYLENSSLW
+592 FYLENKSLW
-601 SLDYEEEGFKWIDA
+601 ELDYEEKGFRWIDA
-615 DNLEESVLSF
+615 DNSEQSVFSF
-625 IRIGKKKKE
+625 IRNGKNKNE

-660 VEVFNSDSLEFGGA
+660 MEVLNSDASEFGGA
-674 GNIMGDSILK
+674 GNIMGSTIIK
-684 ATEESFKDFDYSIS
+684 AKEEKFKDFDYSIK
-698 VKVPPLGTLVLKVK
+698 VKVPPLGTLVLTLK

>member
-1 MGGKEMRNCKEL
+1 MEGKEMRNCKKL

-24 IGKNKGKTKKV
+24 MGKNEGKSKRV

-54 AYKFMGAHFIT
+54 AYKFMGAHFVT

-78 PRASKIYVIGDFNN
+78 PSSSKIYVIGDFNN

-116 LEEGIKYK
+116 LEEGINYK

-183 NIYELHLGSWKRKD
+183 NIYELHLGSWKRKN

-202 YEEISEILVEYIK
+202 YEEISDILPEYIK

-256 KNLINKLHK
+256 KILINKLHK

-291 SPTYEYEAWWKAN
+291 SPTYEYGAWWKAN

-334 FHVDGLRVDAVSNM
+334 FHIDGLRVDAVSNM

-373 ISFLKELNTI
+373 IAFLKELNTI
-383 IKKEG
+383 IKNEG

-402 GITKPVEED
+402 GITKPVKEG

-522 QWNVIEEFDIHRIRL
+522 QWNVIEEFDIHR
-537 YASFMMGHPGKKL
+537 
-550 MFMGCE
+550 
-556 FGQFVEWREWEELQ
+556 
-570 WNVIEEFDIHRKTKE
+570 KTKE
-585 YFKALNK
+585 YFKVLNH
-592 FYLENSSLW
+592 FYLDNSSLW
-601 SLDYEEEGFKWIDA
+601 SLDYEEKGFKWIDA
-615 DNLEESVLSF
+615 DNSEQGVFSF
-625 IRIGKKKKE
+625 IRIGKNKKE

-647 YDFKVGVPELGEY
+647 YDFKVGVPKLGEY
-660 VEVFNSDSLEFGGA
+660 VEVFNSDALEFGGA

-684 ATEESFKDFDYSIS
+684 AKEESFKDFDYSIS